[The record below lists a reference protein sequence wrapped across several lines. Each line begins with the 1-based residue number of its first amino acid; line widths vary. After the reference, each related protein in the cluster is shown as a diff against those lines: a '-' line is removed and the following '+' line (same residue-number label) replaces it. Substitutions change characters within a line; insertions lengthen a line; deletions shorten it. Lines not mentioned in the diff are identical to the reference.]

1 LPKRKSFEVT
11 LLEEEEVRDI
21 AETIKDITSDEM
33 IKYLSKK
40 SNEEIVVLALRQLN
54 LVKELPVIMPR
65 RIKNLR

>member
-1 LPKRKSFEVT
+1 MPKRKSFEVT